1 MMIETSETVEKR
13 PVGKSLLR
21 GIRCR
26 CASCGLGAVFD
37 GYLTVKDKCSECGQ
51 EFHHHQADDAPPYF
65 AIFIVGHI
73 VVSLVLVVES
83 TYRPAL
89 WIHAALWIPLTI
101 VLALAF
107 LRPIKGAIVAY
118 QWALRMHGFEYDS
131 SSRLSKPLPFD
142 G

>member
-1 MMIETSETVEKR
+1 MMIETGETVQKR
-13 PVGKSLLR
+13 PVGKALLK
-21 GIRCR
+21 GIRC
-26 CASCGLGAVFD
+26 CCPSCGIGAVFD
-37 GYLTVKDKCSECGQ
+37 GYLKVKDTCSECGQ

-65 AIFIVGHI
+65 AITIVGHI
-73 VVSLVLVVES
+73 VVSLVLVVEI

-89 WIHAALWIPLTI
+89 WIHAAIWIPLTI
-101 VLALAF
+101 VLALGF

-131 SSRLSKPLPFD
+131 SSRLSKPAPSN

>member
-1 MMIETSETVEKR
+1 MGQDLTPPPRR
-13 PVGKSLLR
+13 PVGKALLN
-21 GIRCR
+21 GLKCK
-26 CASCGLGAVFD
+26 CPSCGKGSVFD
-37 GYLTVKDKCSECGQ
+37 GYLTIQDQCSACGQ

-65 AIFIVGHI
+65 AIMIVGHI
-73 VVSLVLVVES
+73 VVSLVLIVET

-101 VLALAF
+101 VLALTL

-131 SSRLSKPLPFD
+131 SGGTRPRPALSQ
-142 G
+142 